1 MMISLLSAAALALAL
16 QAQPE
21 LQTDAQPATPQAEV
35 EAESAQTRADRR
47 SERVCERRP
56 VTGSSI
62 ARRVCSTRGEMEDRA
77 EADRQRLE
85 SMQGVVTESQS
96 NGFTPPQ

>member
-1 MMISLLSAAALALAL
+1 MMISLLSAAALALTL

-21 LQTDAQPATPQAEV
+21 LQTDAQPATPQAQV
-35 EAESAQTRADRR
+35 EAAQAEADRR
-47 SERVCERRP
+47 SERVCERRE
-56 VTGSSI
+56 VTGSGI

-85 SMQGVVTESQS
+85 SMQGAVTANQS

>member
-1 MMISLLSAAALALAL
+1 MMISLFSVAAMALAL

-35 EAESAQTRADRR
+35 EATQAEADRR
-47 SERVCERRP
+47 NERVCERRP
-56 VTGSSI
+56 VTGSGI
-62 ARRVCSTRGEMEDRA
+62 ARRVCSTRGEMEARA

-85 SMQGVVTESQS
+85 SMQGAVTVSQS
-96 NGFTPPQ
+96 DGFAPPQ

>member
-1 MMISLLSAAALALAL
+1 MMFSLLSAAAMALTL

-21 LQTDAQPATPQAEV
+21 LQTDAQPATPEV
-35 EAESAQTRADRR
+35 EAEAAQTRADRR
-47 SERVCERRP
+47 NERVCERRP
-56 VTGSSI
+56 VTGSGI

-85 SMQGVVTESQS
+85 SMQGVITVDQS
-96 NGFTPPQ
+96 NGFAPPQ

>member
-21 LQTDAQPATPQAEV
+21 LQPDAQPATPQV
-35 EAESAQTRADRR
+35 EAEAAQTEADRR
-47 SERVCERRP
+47 NERVCERRP
-56 VTGSSI
+56 VTGSGIS
-62 ARRVCSTRGEMEDRA
+62 RRVCSTRGEMEARA

-85 SMQGVVTESQS
+85 SMQGSVTVSQPD
-96 NGFTPPQ
+96 GFAPPQ